1 MDVITLGFLGPS
13 QNTHFRMTK
22 LHPCVKKGPETFF
35 PRPIMPLE
43 FQTRFE
49 LK

>member
-1 MDVITLGFLGPS
+1 MDVITLGFSGPP
-13 QNTHFRMTK
+13 QNIHFRMK
-22 LHPCVKKGPETFF
+22 KPRPCVKKGPETFF

-49 LK
+49 L